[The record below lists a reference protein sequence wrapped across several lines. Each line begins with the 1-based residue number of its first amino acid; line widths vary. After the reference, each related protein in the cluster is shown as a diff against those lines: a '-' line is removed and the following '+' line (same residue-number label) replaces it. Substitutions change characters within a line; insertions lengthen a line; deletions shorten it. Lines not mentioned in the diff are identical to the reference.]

1 MSDWTLEQAIEIARA
16 RGRDGGYRS
25 YDGSGGL
32 WAGDA
37 KAGVADA
44 QFEDPALARATAEI
58 LNAVLD
64 GRLVPNEA
72 EYAAALELRYAA
84 AFPKDPLPMVHW
96 HRGYGPELFRLME
109 AAIERDRPLTAN
121 DLLAAQGMAPAP
133 PDSVV

>member
-1 MSDWTLEQAIEIARA
+1 MSDWTLEQAIEIARG

-25 YDGSGGL
+25 SEGSGGL
-32 WAGDA
+32 WAGGA
-37 KAGVADA
+37 KAGVAA
-44 QFEDPALARATAEI
+44 QFEDAALARATAEI

-72 EYAAALELRYAA
+72 EYAAALELRYSA

-109 AAIERDRPLTAN
+109 QALERGRALTAN
-121 DLLAAQGMAPAP
+121 DLLEAQGMVPAP
-133 PDSVV
+133 PGSVV